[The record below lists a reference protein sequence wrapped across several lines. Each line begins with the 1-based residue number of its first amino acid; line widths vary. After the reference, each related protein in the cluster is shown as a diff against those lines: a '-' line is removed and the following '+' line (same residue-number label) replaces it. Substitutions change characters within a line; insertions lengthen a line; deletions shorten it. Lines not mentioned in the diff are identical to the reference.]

1 MSIHFQAMH
10 EKAQQRRELNERIK
24 RLIFNA
30 LGLSGEPAQISDD
43 QPLFGRGL
51 GLDSLDAL
59 ELVVGIEEEF
69 EVSISDDDVSS
80 LSTVNKMADYILAV
94 QAGRELAPVAIF
106 HPTGTR

>member
-1 MSIHFQAMH
+1 MSILFQATH

-30 LGLSGEPAQISDD
+30 LGLSGEPEQISDD

-69 EVSISDDDVSS
+69 EVSINDDDVSS

-94 QAGRELAPVAIF
+94 QAGRELEPAAIF
-106 HPTGTR
+106 RPTGTR

>member
-1 MSIHFQAMH
+1 MSIHFQETY

-24 RLIFNA
+24 QLIVNV
-30 LGLSGEPAQISDD
+30 LGLSGEPTQISDD

-59 ELVVGIEEEF
+59 ELVVGLEEEF
-69 EVSISDDDVSS
+69 EVSVSDDDVSS

-94 QAGRELAPVAIF
+94 QAGRELEPAAIF
-106 HPTGTR
+106 RAAGAR

>member
-1 MSIHFQAMH
+1 MSIHFQATH

-30 LGLSGEPAQISDD
+30 LGLSGEPTQISDD

-94 QAGRELAPVAIF
+94 QAGQELEPAAIF
-106 HPTGTR
+106 HPSGTR